1 MISIKMTGQGKVLTL
16 LEKLK
21 RINNVVKLWMDSGE
35 VDQIMNDSFAKNFRS
50 QGRPKWDSLAQVTK
64 DTRFAKGFGK
74 GPILHQTGNMM
85 DEVTSMKGK
94 VSSSF
99 GGFVKEW
106 GADQLRGTER
116 KKFVAHQGG
125 IGKSGQKLPQ
135 RQMIGFQPADAKSLK
150 RSLGNWLST
159 QIQ

>member
-1 MISIKMTGQGKVLTL
+1 MTGQIKVLTL

-21 RINNVVKLWMDSGE
+21 RIDKVVRIWMESGE
-35 VDQIMNDSFAKNFRS
+35 VDQIMNNSFSKNFKS
-50 QGRPKWDSLAQVTK
+50 QGRPKWESLSDITK
-64 DTRFAKGFGK
+64 QTRISKGFGT
-74 GPILHQTGNMM
+74 GPVLHETGNLM
-85 DEVTSMKGK
+85 DEVTSMRGP
-94 VSSSF
+94 VSSSP
-99 GGFVKEW
+99 GGSVKEW
-106 GADQLRGTER
+106 GVDQLRGTER

-125 IGKSGQKLPQ
+125 IGKPGQKLPQ